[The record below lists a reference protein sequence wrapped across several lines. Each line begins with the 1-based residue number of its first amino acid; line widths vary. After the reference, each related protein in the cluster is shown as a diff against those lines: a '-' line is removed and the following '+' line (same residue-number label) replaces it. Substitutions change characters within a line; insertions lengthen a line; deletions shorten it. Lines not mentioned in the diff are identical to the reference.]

1 MKIAIVGAGGWGTA
15 NALVL
20 DGYGH
25 EVALWC
31 RRAEAADEMSASR
44 ENARYLPGVAL
55 PERLALTSDCE
66 RAARGADVVVFAVPS
81 AHLRGVCGLFKGL
94 VPSDACV
101 VSLVKGVE
109 AGTRRRMSEVIA
121 DELGCAPAVVLSG
134 PSHAEEVARR
144 IPTALVAACEDVRS
158 AKLVQALWSGPA
170 LRVYTSRDPI
180 GVEVAG
186 AVKNVLAIAAGCSD
200 GLGFGDNTRAALVT
214 RGLAEMG
221 RLAAAR
227 GAAPGTVAGLAG
239 VGDLIVTCNSRHSR
253 NRAVG
258 VRLGKGEGI
267 DEIVASM
274 KMVAEGV
281 GNSRTVRELAAEL
294 GVEMPIAEIVEKVC
308 FGGYP
313 VRDSIVA
320 LMSRTMKDEA

>member
-31 RRAEAADEMSASR
+31 RRAEAAAEMSVSH

-81 AHLRGVCGLFKGL
+81 AHLRGVCRLFKGL
-94 VPSDACV
+94 VPPDACV
-101 VSLVKGVE
+101 VSLVKGIE

-121 DELGCAPAVVLSG
+121 DELGCAPVVVLSG

-144 IPTALVAACEDVRS
+144 VPTALVAASEDARS

-221 RLAAAR
+221 RLAAAC
-227 GAAPGTVAGLAG
+227 GAAAGTVAGLAG

-258 VRLGKGEGI
+258 MRLGKGEGI

-281 GNSRTVRELAAEL
+281 GNSRTVRELAAER

-320 LMSRTMKDEA
+320 LMSRTMKDET

>member
-1 MKIAIVGAGGWGTA
+1 MKVAIVGAGGWGTA

-25 EVALWC
+25 EVSLWC
-31 RRAEAADEMSASR
+31 RRAEAADEMSAAH
-44 ENARYLPGVAL
+44 ENARYLPGVPL
-55 PERLALTSDCE
+55 PDRLAITSDCE
-66 RAARGADVVVFAVPS
+66 RAMQGADVVVFATPS
-81 AHLRGVCGLFKGL
+81 AHLRSVCRLFKGL
-94 VPSDACV
+94 VPRDACV
-101 VSLVKGVE
+101 VSLVKGIE
-109 AGTRRRMSEVIA
+109 SGTHERMSRVIA
-121 DELGCAPAVVLSG
+121 DELDCAPAVVLSG

-144 IPTALVAACEDVRS
+144 IPTALVAACGDARG

-180 GVEVAG
+180 GVEIAG

-221 RLAAAR
+221 RLAAAC
-227 GAAPGTVAGLAG
+227 GASGGTVAGLAG

-267 DEIVASM
+267 DEIRSSM

-281 GNSRTVRELAAEL
+281 GNSRTVMELAVRL

-320 LMSRTMKDEA
+320 LMSRTMKDEI

>member
-1 MKIAIVGAGGWGTA
+1 MKIAVVGAGGWGTA
-15 NALVL
+15 NAVVL

-31 RRAEAADEMSASR
+31 RRSEAAEEMAAAH

-55 PERLALTSDCE
+55 PGRLALTSDCR

-81 AHLRGVCGLFKGL
+81 AHLRGACRLFRGL
-94 VPSDACV
+94 VPQDACV
-101 VSLVKGVE
+101 VSLVKGIE
-109 AGTRRRMSEVIA
+109 AGTRRRMSQVISE
-121 DELGCAPAVVLSG
+121 ELGCAPAVVLSG

-144 IPTALVAACEDVRS
+144 IPTALVAACEDARS

-221 RLAAAR
+221 RLAAAC
-227 GAAPGTVAGLAG
+227 GAAAGTVAGLAG

-258 VRLGKGEGI
+258 MRLGKGEGV

-281 GNSRTVRELAAEL
+281 GNSRTVRELAAER

-320 LMSRTMKDEA
+320 LMSRTMKDET